1 MEASVTQALASLAL
15 AAACAGCTTYAP
27 LPLDKQAQPAAS
39 AEQLHH
45 DAPLPSKLGV
55 DDIVMLALR
64 NNPALVAARAQQGV
78 AQAQLLAAGI
88 LPNPSLNASYGF
100 LLGGPGTVDSL
111 SAGLSQDVRSL
122 VTLSAR
128 RGAARQTVRQI
139 DASLLWQEWQTIGK
153 ARLQAVDLIQGER
166 QHVLLRQNA
175 ALLNDRLE
183 RNRQS
188 LVQGDSTLAAVVP
201 DLTAAADARKQLDDL
216 ERQLESRRRDLTGF
230 LGLSPQAP
238 LPLDENIV
246 LPAVDAA
253 AVTQWLLSLPD
264 RRPDLVALQLGY
276 GAQEERVR
284 GAVLAQFPLFS
295 LGVTGGH
302 DTTDVRSL
310 GPQITIDLPLFD
322 RNQGNI
328 AIERATRQ
336 QLHDEFTARL
346 ADAKREVLALLADQ
360 ALLKIQYSGRMAQ
373 LAELDRTA
381 QNAEDAYRAGDL
393 DERGY
398 VDLIS
403 ARNAKE
409 QEVLVMEQS
418 LLDQQ
423 TAIATLIGAGM
434 PPISFDPGEAP

>member
-27 LPLDKQAQPAAS
+27 LPLDKKAQPAAS

-64 NNPALVAARAQQGV
+64 NNPALVAARTQQGV

>member
-64 NNPALVAARAQQGV
+64 NNPALVAARTQQGV

>member
-1 MEASVTQALASLAL
+1 MEASVTQALAALAL

-45 DAPLPSKLGV
+45 DAPLPPKLGV

-88 LPNPSLNASYGF
+88 LPNPSLNASYGV

-166 QHVLLRQNA
+166 QHVLLQQNA

-188 LVQGDSTLAAVVP
+188 MLQGDSTLAAVVP

-216 ERQLESRRRDLTGF
+216 ERQLETRRRDLTGF

-238 LPLDENIV
+238 LPLDENIR
-246 LPAVDAA
+246 LPVVDAA
-253 AVTQWLLSLPD
+253 AVTQSLLSLPD

-276 GAQEERVR
+276 SAQEERVR

-310 GPQITIDLPLFD
+310 GPQVTIDLPLFD

-346 ADAKREVLALLADQ
+346 ADAKQEVLALLADQ
-360 ALLKIQYSGRMAQ
+360 AVLKNQYSGRIAQ
-373 LAELDRTA
+373 LAELERTA

-434 PPISFDPGEAP
+434 PPISFGSGEVP